1 MMKKALKKST
11 KIEKTELKKSYR
23 KKWNKEEE

>member
-1 MMKKALKKST
+1 MKKDYNKST
-11 KIEKTELKKSYR
+11 KIEKTDLKKSYR